1 MSKHNNT
8 TTTLGPPPKK
18 KATNWLRPVFTALVV
33 FVALITGTIGIFRN
47 YYKDRIYPNVS
58 VGTIPFGGKTTSEV
72 ASYWATRNEPFTD
85 VQFELQFEDTIA
97 TISGQDLEL
106 GYDADLSA
114 MQAYLV
120 GRSGNWLSDLNVTFL
135 QKSVNL
141 TPYFRWNDS
150 VIQET
155 LMQLAEHIDIPVED
169 ALFTFE
175 NGKVTAFR
183 PSKNGRT
190 MDREQTR
197 KRITEAFNT
206 IAMTNQ
212 QRITITLPVHIV
224 QPAVTTDNTNSLGIK
239 ELIGTGYSEF
249 RGSIAGRIHNVALA
263 ASRFNGILIKPG
275 EEFSFNDTIG
285 DISATTGYQ
294 AAYIIREGR
303 TVLGDG
309 GGVCQVST
317 TLFRAALNAGLPI
330 IERQAHA
337 YRVSYYEQA
346 SFKPG
351 LDATIF
357 VPSVDLRIKNDT
369 PNHILIQTT
378 ADTKNL
384 TLRFDLY
391 GTRDG
396 RQVEISNHLV
406 WAQTP
411 APPPLYQD
419 DPTLPAGVVKQ
430 VDWAASGAKSSF
442 QYKVTRG
449 SEILQDTTFYS
460 NYRPWQAV
468 YLRGTKI

>member
-1 MSKHNNT
+1 MEKHKNT
-8 TTTLGPPPKK
+8 TATHEIPPQKMITRWIGSIIASLAAFVVLATL
-18 KATNWLRPVFTALVV
+18 A
-33 FVALITGTIGIFRN
+33 IGIFRN
-47 YYKDRIYPNVS
+47 HYKGKVYPNVS

-72 ASYWATRNEPFTD
+72 ASYWATRNEPFAD
-85 VQFELQFEDTIA
+85 AQFELQFADTIA
-97 TISGQDLEL
+97 TISGHDIEL
-106 GYDADLSA
+106 GYDAELSA
-114 MQAYLV
+114 TQAYLV

-135 QKSVNL
+135 QKSIDLV
-141 TPYFRWNDS
+141 PYFRWNDS
-150 VIQET
+150 VIQEILT
-155 LMQLAEHIDIPVED
+155 QLARHIDIPVQD

-183 PSKNGRT
+183 PSKDGRM
-190 MDREQTR
+190 MDIEQTR

-206 IAMTNQ
+206 VATTNQ
-212 QRITITLPVHIV
+212 QRITIALPVRTV
-224 QPAVTTDNTNSLGIK
+224 QPAITTDNTNSLGIK

-249 RGSIAGRIHNVALA
+249 RGSIAGRIHNVAHA
-263 ASRFNGILIKPG
+263 AARFNGVLIKPG
-275 EEFSFNDTIG
+275 EEFSFNETIG

-294 AAYIIREGR
+294 AAYIIRDGR

-330 IERQAHA
+330 VERQAHA

-369 PNHILIQTT
+369 ANHILIQTIT
-378 ADTKNL
+378 DTKNL
-384 TLRFDLY
+384 TLRFELY

-396 RQVEISNHLV
+396 RQAEISNHLV
-406 WAQTP
+406 WAHTP

-419 DPTLPAGVVKQ
+419 DPTLPMGVVKQ

-449 SEILQDTTFYS
+449 DEILQDTTFYS